1 MATRREQI
9 MQAVKARLGALGGLG
24 ITGVHRSRADKFAG
38 SEAPALNLL
47 PDYEDPS
54 ENSLGFTD
62 ARLQV
67 EVQVYHRG
75 TEPDRLADPIV
86 EAVHAAML
94 GDPTIGG
101 LAIDTAEGG
110 TSWDF
115 DEADRTALLVR
126 MRFTIWH
133 RHNRGTLQ

>member
-9 MQAVKARLGALGGLG
+9 LQAVKTRLAALSGLG

-38 SEAPALNLL
+38 SEAPALNLM
-47 PDYEDPS
+47 PDSEDPS
-54 ENSLGFTD
+54 EVSQGFTD

-75 TEPDRLADPIV
+75 TEADRLADPIV

-94 GDPTIGG
+94 GEPTIGG
-101 LAIDTAEGG
+101 LAIDVTEAG

-115 DEADRTALLVR
+115 EEADRTALLVR
-126 MRFTIWH
+126 MRFVIWH
-133 RHNRGTLQ
+133 RHYRETLQ

>member
-9 MQAVKARLGALGGLG
+9 LQAVKARLDALGGLG
-24 ITGVHRSRADKFAG
+24 ITGVHRSRADKFSG

-47 PDYEDPS
+47 PDSEDPS

-75 TEPDRLADPIV
+75 VEPDRLADPIV
-86 EAVHAAML
+86 EAVHAAIM
-94 GDPTIGG
+94 GQPTLGG
-101 LAIDTAEGG
+101 LAIDISEAG

-115 DEADRTALLVR
+115 DETDRTALLVR

-133 RHNRGTLQ
+133 RHNRTSLT